1 MAPAEDNAN
10 QVPSGVLELQDPP
23 EPAPEHTELER
34 KLNAILGHL
43 DLSDEP
49 ATAGEAE
56 PEPEA
61 PAPEPAPTPEPTE
74 NVDETI
80 AGTVEEVLSS
90 LEDPVAD
97 VPAQTQA
104 AAPPP
109 DPAKLPEPKQP
120 GTSLTG
126 TRSTTAEALDMLLQE
141 IEQKPAE
148 PPVRELA
155 PKPPSNPKPPRP
167 APLPQPAPAPAPA
180 TVSFRGITLT
190 HVVVVLNSLILL
202 VLVIGQFHFFRYAS
216 VVTGDVK
223 NTANRIMGA
232 ASETLGRI
240 DEKLTQPPRPDVPR
254 NRLLYSE
261 ALTAADQAF
270 DKGDFIA
277 AANLYKRLLEA
288 FPDFDRNDHAL
299 FRLGECYTRQE
310 RPRWNDAVAQYLA
323 ILRQF
328 PSSHYVAPAHL
339 RAAHCYSQLGSYRA
353 ARKVLLELLAEEDLF
368 SRDTAP
374 SFSEARYRLG
384 QYYALEASL
393 ERNKTGSRL
402 PEEAN

>member
-1 MAPAEDNAN
+1 MAPAEDNARE
-10 QVPSGVLELQDPP
+10 VPSGVLEPQDSP
-23 EPAPEHTELER
+23 EPAPEQTELER
-34 KLNAILGHL
+34 KLDAILGHL
-43 DLSDEP
+43 DLSDER

-56 PEPEA
+56 SEPD
-61 PAPEPAPTPEPTE
+61 PTPDPTE

-80 AGTVEEVLSS
+80 AGTVEDVLSS

-126 TRSTTAEALDMLLQE
+126 TRSTTAEALDTLLQE
-141 IEQKPAE
+141 IKQEPAE
-148 PPVRELA
+148 PPVRERA
-155 PKPPSNPKPPRP
+155 PEPPGRPKPPRP
-167 APLPQPAPAPAPA
+167 APPEPAPAPAPA

-232 ASETLGRI
+232 ASETLDRI

-270 DKGDFIA
+270 DKGDFVA
-277 AANLYKRLLEA
+277 AANLLKRLLEA

-339 RAAHCYSQLGSYRA
+339 RAAHCYGQLGSYRA

-384 QYYALEASL
+384 QYYALDASL
-393 ERNKTGSRL
+393 EKGKTGSRL